1 MKRQRNAAIRRIGA
15 ALAATACLMTTQAA
29 HAADPQTCSDVKMA
43 APGWTDIDATNAMAG
58 VVLKALGYRQDV
70 ANLSV
75 PITYQGQERAGRRVP
90 RQLDARAGAARE
102 AVRRRNRSTCCTRT

>member
-1 MKRQRNAAIRRIGA
+1 MQQSEGSARARRDRVPDDDAGRA
-15 ALAATACLMTTQAA
+15 R
-29 HAADPQTCSDVKMA
+29 DPQTCSDVKMA

-75 PITYQGQERAGRRVP
+75 PITYQGP
-90 RQLDARAGAARE
+90 RKG
-102 AVRRRNRSTCCTRT
+102 RSTCSSATGCPRRRS